1 MSLLDK
7 SLKRRD
13 FLKGTAAAAAATAA
27 FGLSGCST
35 GTAQDAGSDGAH
47 VVASDTSILAD
58 AGEWMPIHCHQ
69 NCNQMCLNMGYVVDG
84 VVVRQKT
91 DDAREDSFDCPQQRG
106 CLRGGPCASRC
117 TTPTASSTP

>member
-69 NCNQMCLNMGYVVDG
+69 NCNQMC
-84 VVVRQKT
+84 T
-91 DDAREDSFDCPQQRG
+91 
-106 CLRGGPCASRC
+106 
-117 TTPTASSTP
+117 STVLTEIFRRLAIS

>member
-35 GTAQDAGSDGAH
+35 GTAQDAGSDVAH

-84 VVVRQKT
+84 VVVRQK
-91 DDAREDSFDCPQQRG
+91 
-106 CLRGGPCASRC
+106 
-117 TTPTASSTP
+117 